1 MENEKTRERDNKRE
15 LHELPYTQMVKSRT
29 ILLTSGK
36 LPKFLNYTYS
46 MCIIGEVAVF
56 GYYLPTVLK
65 TKDTLITSTDSVLSS
80 PPPFSSV
87 LQMQCIQFWHIFLEM
102 CRCSRLRVLHFASL
116 QRRRILSQ
124 NAYLLHKNSYRI
136 VNIRMH
142 TSRECNLNRNAYR
155 TAKKCLQ

>member
-1 MENEKTRERDNKRE
+1 MIRTESTVGGNGGMDRWKRAGGCMENEKTRERDKKRE

-80 PPPFSSV
+80 PPP
-87 LQMQCIQFWHIFLEM
+87 
-102 CRCSRLRVLHFASL
+102 SL
-116 QRRRILSQ
+116 P
-124 NAYLLHKNSYRI
+124 YCK
-136 VNIRMH
+136 
-142 TSRECNLNRNAYR
+142 CNVYNFG
-155 TAKKCLQ
+155 TFF